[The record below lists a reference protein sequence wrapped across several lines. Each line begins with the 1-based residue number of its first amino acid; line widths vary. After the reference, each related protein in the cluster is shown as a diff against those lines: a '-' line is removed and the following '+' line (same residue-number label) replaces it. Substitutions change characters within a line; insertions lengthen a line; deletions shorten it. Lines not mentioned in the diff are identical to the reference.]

1 MRLHKYLS
9 TISDQMVQLVFQHD
23 ARKKAHSVSKQSNK
37 FQQEVDIEDETNET
51 VSCAIQEKKSKEKLK
66 MKELSK

>member
-1 MRLHKYLS
+1 ML
-9 TISDQMVQLVFQHD
+9 QLVFQHD

-66 MKELSK
+66 MKELNN